1 MKKICV
7 FGASIT
13 SGVGDKVNGG
23 WCGLLKKSL
32 SEQNLEILNYGVSG
46 DDTSDLLKRFDKQA
60 KKNNPSGI
68 IIAIGG
74 NDTQFFIDKNRF
86 RIDIKEFESN
96 FDILIKKAKQYTENI
111 IIIGLTNVDEQ
122 IINDEYIP
130 KKNKFYKN
138 ETIKKYDDLLK
149 QISKDNDI
157 KFIEVFDILD
167 KNDFTD
173 GLHPTSQGHIKL
185 YNKIK
190 NNISEKDFN

>member
-1 MKKICV
+1 
-7 FGASIT
+7 
-13 SGVGDKVNGG
+13 
-23 WCGLLKKSL
+23 
-32 SEQNLEILNYGVSG
+32 ILNYGVSG

-60 KKNNPSGI
+60 KKNNPYGI

-122 IINDEYIP
+122 TINNEYIP

-138 ETIKKYDDLLK
+138 ETIKKYDKLLE
-149 QISKDNDI
+149 QISKDNNL